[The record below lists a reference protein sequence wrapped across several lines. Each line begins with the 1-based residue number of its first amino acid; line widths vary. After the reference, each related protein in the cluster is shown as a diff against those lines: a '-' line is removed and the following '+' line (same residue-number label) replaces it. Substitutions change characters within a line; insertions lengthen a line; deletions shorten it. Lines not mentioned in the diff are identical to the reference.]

1 MLKLEHVKKTFNK
14 GSANEVILY
23 RDLNVEIHDGEF
35 VTIIGSNGRMQE
47 VSPLTERMF
56 PVFLSINAP
65 SLSDVYFRTCRRE
78 PPLL

>member
-35 VTIIGSNGRMQE
+35 VTIIGSNGTQE
-47 VSPLTERMF
+47 ESLSTEKMS
-56 PVFLSINAP
+56 PVFPSINAP
-65 SLSDVYFRTCRRE
+65 SLSAVYFRTRKRE
-78 PPLL
+78 PPHR

>member
-35 VTIIGSNGRMQE
+35 VTIIGSNGSGT
-47 VSPLTERMF
+47 VSYTHL
-56 PVFLSINAP
+56 
-65 SLSDVYFRTCRRE
+65 DVYKRQTNECVEYNSLFLYVYADVLRIIHV
-78 PPLL
+78 

>member
-35 VTIIGSNGRMQE
+35 VTIIGSNG
-47 VSPLTERMF
+47 SGKSTF
-56 PVFLSINAP
+56 FLSLQPELNVFAPPP
-65 SLSDVYFRTCRRE
+65 SL
-78 PPLL
+78 